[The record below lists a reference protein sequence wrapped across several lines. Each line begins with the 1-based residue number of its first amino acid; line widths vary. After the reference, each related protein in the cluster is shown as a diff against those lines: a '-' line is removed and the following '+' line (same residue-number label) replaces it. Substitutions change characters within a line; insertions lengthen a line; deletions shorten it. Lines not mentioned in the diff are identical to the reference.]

1 MNSPKIHGIYRHFK
15 GDLYIVEDI
24 AIHSDTLEKYVA
36 YRALYGDNT
45 LFIRPYQDFISKV
58 DRQKYPEISQE
69 YRFEFQNIQ
78 SNRK

>member
-24 AIHSDTLEKYVA
+24 AIHSDTLEKYVV
-36 YRALYGDNT
+36 YRAHYGDNT